1 MSDVIALTAAAGQDV
16 FHILPDSRS
25 TVNTAACIV
34 VRRPDP
40 ERLLETVRSIAPQV
54 DTVVVVVDAGSDM
67 LAAARALRGIALVVA
82 VPRGTGA
89 GAAANHGVRLLV
101 EHGAEVVV
109 RLDPDHVA
117 PADMVAE
124 LVRRFE
130 DPRVAVA
137 AGVLGPVG
145 AAGPVTAGRH
155 GGPHGVD
162 ACATSGS
169 ALRADVWREIGGWD
183 EELATDHLEF
193 DLCLRVR
200 QSGYVVLQD
209 PGVVV
214 GRPARRAAASAPI
227 HDLVALADRAH
238 DSVWFARKHRGV
250 PLSVRVAGRSRPG
263 TAAAIAVQV
272 VRAALGSRDDARGR
286 THAPARTHAH
296 DHVPVHGRA
305 ATVAA
310 LLRGALAGAA
320 VRRSPE
326 RSAASAPLTVF
337 RHDRSRSAA

>member
-1 MSDVIALTAAAGQDV
+1 M
-16 FHILPDSRS
+16 
-25 TVNTAACIV
+25 NTAACIV

-40 ERLLETVRSIAPQV
+40 ERLLVTVRSIAPQV
-54 DTVVVVVDAGSDM
+54 DAVVVVVDAGADM
-67 LAAARALRGIALVVA
+67 LAAARALRGIAVVVP

-89 GAAANHGVRLLV
+89 GAAANHGVRVLV
-101 EHGAEVVV
+101 EHGADVVV

-117 PADMVAE
+117 PVGMVAA

-137 AGVLGPVG
+137 AGVLGPLG
-145 AAGPVTAGRH
+145 AAELSGPAEAGRH
-155 GGPHGVD
+155 GGPRGVD

-169 ALRADVWREIGGWD
+169 ALRTDVWREVGGWD
-183 EELATDHLEF
+183 EELAADLLEF

-214 GRPARRAAASAPI
+214 GRPARPGRAAAAAAA

-250 PLSVRVAGRSRPG
+250 PLSVRVAGRSLPG
-263 TAAAIAVQV
+263 TAAAIAGQV
-272 VRAALGSRDDARGR
+272 VRVAVGGHDRAHVHARADV
-286 THAPARTHAH
+286 HAPA
-296 DHVPVHGRA
+296 HVATPGRA

-310 LLRGALAGAA
+310 LLRGALAGAV
-320 VRRSPE
+320 VRRSPARPDVLAPRAVLRHE
-326 RSAASAPLTVF
+326 QSSSAA
-337 RHDRSRSAA
+337 